1 MSKDLRRA
9 APTLEDVAK
18 VAGVSRATVSRVING
33 KRKVA
38 PAVQEVV
45 LEAVAETGYVPNRAA
60 RSLVTR
66 RTGTVAVVIS
76 GADADPEGELDL
88 SGVFSDPFFG
98 RVVGSLVRTLRPHDV
113 HPVLMFADDAQ
124 TRGQVTSYLRFGNAD
139 GALLVSTYADDPL
152 PEELIGTG
160 RPIVLFARPGH
171 AIPASY
177 VDLANAD
184 GARMAANHLLDRG
197 CSTLGVISGPLDV
210 PSARDRLDGFRD
222 AAARRGHAF
231 VPSVAGSFTF
241 ESGESAMAELLASA
255 PDLDGVFVSNDLMAQ
270 GAIHVLQTQGR
281 RVPDDV
287 AIVGFDDSPVAVQTR
302 PRLTT
307 VRQPV
312 EKMAEEMARMLLE
325 QIDADEPAVR
335 SAIFEPILVV
345 RDSA

>member
-1 MSKDLRRA
+1 LLWRALSLCYRRCVSKPVSKPSSSGVRRA

-76 GADADPEGELDL
+76 GADGDPSGEPDL
-88 SGVFSDPFFG
+88 CGVFSDPFFG

-113 HPVLMFADDAQ
+113 HPVLMFADDEQ
-124 TRGQVTSYLRFGNAD
+124 TRGQVVSYLRFCNAD

-152 PEELIGTG
+152 REQIVGTG
-160 RPIVLFARPGH
+160 RPVVLFARPGH
-171 AIPASY
+171 PIPASY

-184 GARMAANHLLDRG
+184 GARLAATHLLDRG
-197 CSTLGVISGPLDV
+197 CRTLGVISGPLDV
-210 PSARDRLDGFRD
+210 PSARDRLEGLRDG
-222 AAARRGHAF
+222 AARRGHAF

-241 ESGESAMAELLASA
+241 ESGEAAMAELLDAA
-255 PDLDGVFVSNDLMAQ
+255 PGLDGVFVSNDLMAQ
-270 GAIHVLQTQGR
+270 AAIHVL
-281 RVPDDV
+281 
-287 AIVGFDDSPVAVQTR
+287 
-302 PRLTT
+302 
-307 VRQPV
+307 
-312 EKMAEEMARMLLE
+312 
-325 QIDADEPAVR
+325 
-335 SAIFEPILVV
+335 
-345 RDSA
+345 